1 MMTLHRS
8 LILLVILVVCVFTS
22 GQVMADTLI
31 LNDGQQI
38 KGTFVGRTADA
49 VKFEVGG
56 QVMEFK
62 NTNVKSVEFGA
73 APAATPTETP
83 AQQPAEA
90 PSPAPAETAPPAAS
104 AKVTVPAGT
113 RIMVRTNASID
124 SRQHKTGYKFTAKLE
139 ADLVAE
145 GVVVAPKGSNIYGQL
160 VAAQKSRRLAGKSEM
175 TITFTDLMVNNQLK
189 PISTSQ
195 VKAVSDETAKKTV
208 GTTARA
214 AAVGGLIDGKSGAR
228 TGAKVGVGA
237 SILTSG
243 SQINIP
249 AGTMLEISLAAPFTP

>member
-1 MMTLHRS
+1 MTLRRL
-8 LILLVILVVCVFTS
+8 LILLVVMVGCSLMF
-22 GQVMADTLI
+22 GQAVADTLI

-38 KGTFVGRTADA
+38 KGTFVGRTSDA

-73 APAATPTETP
+73 PQAPAEAP

-90 PSPAPAETAPPAAS
+90 SPPAPAEAAQPAAS

-113 RIMVRTNASID
+113 RIMVRTNAPID
-124 SRQHKTGYKFTAKLE
+124 SRQHKAGYKFTARLE
-139 ADLVAE
+139 ADLVAD

-228 TGAKVGVGA
+228 TGAKVGVGV